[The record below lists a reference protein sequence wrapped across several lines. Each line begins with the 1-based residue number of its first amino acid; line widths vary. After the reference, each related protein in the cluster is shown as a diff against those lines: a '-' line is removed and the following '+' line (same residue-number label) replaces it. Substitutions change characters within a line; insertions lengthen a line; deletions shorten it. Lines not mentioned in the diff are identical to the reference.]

1 MPLVGRK
8 GAEAATGQAVCGRPP
23 AGDTT
28 FPPFFPPE
36 RPMTD
41 LTPEALAILAGGDQP
56 AKKGGRMQTIAV
68 VAGLTLLAGGGGAA
82 LGFLLK
88 PAPQPAPAAEAAPA
102 EAGAHGEAKPSEHS
116 AKAET
121 GEGGSLANQ
130 EEKGKPPK
138 ESFIAIPAILT
149 DLASPVG
156 TQARLEMGLVLRSE
170 EKVDETV
177 LGSQIQADT
186 LVFLRTLELA
196 QIEGARGLLHLKEDL
211 LERARLRSP
220 AVVDVTVRSLVVK

>member
-1 MPLVGRK
+1 
-8 GAEAATGQAVCGRPP
+8 
-23 AGDTT
+23 
-28 FPPFFPPE
+28 
-36 RPMTD
+36 MTD
-41 LTPEALAILAGGDQP
+41 LTPEALAILAGGDPQ

-88 PAPQPAPAAEAAPA
+88 PAPAPAPATETAASDPA
-102 EAGAHGEAKPSEHS
+102 AAAAHGEAKPGEHS

-121 GEGGSLANQ
+121 GEGGSLANK
-130 EEKGKPPK
+130 EAKGQPPR
-138 ESFIAIPAILT
+138 ETFVAIPAILT

-156 TQARLEMGLVLRSE
+156 AQVRLEMGLVLRSE

-177 LGSQIQADT
+177 LSSQIQADT

-196 QIEGARGLLHLKEDL
+196 QIEGSRGLLHLKEDL